1 MDALPNAD
9 TRRGGKIPSSTGFT
23 SSTSPKVQG
32 QKAMN
37 SQTGVSSDC
46 VPKGKKQW
54 FVLRAT
60 YGRTEKALGFLQAKD
75 IETYLPMHDV
85 VKEIEGR
92 RQRIYPPLRPNIIF

>member
-46 VPKGKKQW
+46 VPKERSNGL
-54 FVLRAT
+54 FYVLLMV
-60 YGRTEKALGFLQAKD
+60 EQ
-75 IETYLPMHDV
+75 
-85 VKEIEGR
+85 R
-92 RQRIYPPLRPNIIF
+92 RLSVFFKPRILRHICQCMMS